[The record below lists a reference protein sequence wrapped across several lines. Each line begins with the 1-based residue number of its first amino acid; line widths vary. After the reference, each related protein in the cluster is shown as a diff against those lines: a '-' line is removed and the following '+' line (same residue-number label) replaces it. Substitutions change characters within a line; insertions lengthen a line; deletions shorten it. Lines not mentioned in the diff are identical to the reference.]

1 MECRFR
7 ANSNVPPS
15 QAVKPRIPNISPD
28 FELSKLTNLT
38 LTNQFT
44 IFMTIFVNLFIKYNF
59 SDGHAMWGL
68 STIGLVFV
76 PFFLSIIKHHLVHIR
91 DIKSFKLKTLWTRL
105 RTIGQCSAIAK
116 SLKNFPSWLKKSFTT
131 VPEMKSLEKLPEC
144 LLHLPFLQP
153 FNHLRFF
160 IELNNAI
167 LKLDEAK
174 MDLRE
179 AVLPNDTMSNQER
192 EHAEENITNL
202 EKKVRETKKSVA
214 RVQGKFQQTKI
225 LEAYGESGPQFCLQL
240 AIMIQIAHISPLQI
254 ASVTISII
262 SFTLAASNVYSQ
274 MPTKYSEIPYQD
286 WKNNLYI
293 VPAMFFSVLPRLI
306 SLSLLM
312 AYLRHWTFLTHRTGP
327 PS

>member
-1 MECRFR
+1 
-7 ANSNVPPS
+7 
-15 QAVKPRIPNISPD
+15 
-28 FELSKLTNLT
+28 
-38 LTNQFT
+38 
-44 IFMTIFVNLFIKYNF
+44 
-59 SDGHAMWGL
+59 
-68 STIGLVFV
+68 
-76 PFFLSIIKHHLVHIR
+76 
-91 DIKSFKLKTLWTRL
+91 
-105 RTIGQCSAIAK
+105 
-116 SLKNFPSWLKKSFTT
+116 
-131 VPEMKSLEKLPEC
+131 
-144 LLHLPFLQP
+144 
-153 FNHLRFF
+153 
-160 IELNNAI
+160 

-214 RVQGKFQQTKI
+214 RVQEKFQQTKI